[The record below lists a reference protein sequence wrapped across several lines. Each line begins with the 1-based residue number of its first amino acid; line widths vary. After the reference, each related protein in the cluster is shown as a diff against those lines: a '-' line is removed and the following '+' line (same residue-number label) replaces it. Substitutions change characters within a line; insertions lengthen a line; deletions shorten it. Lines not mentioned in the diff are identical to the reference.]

1 MKRTIG
7 ALLLAALALV
17 VVAGASARSALSLKP
32 RTVVAWPYAGA
43 GSFAESMTLGAD
55 GALYVSRTL
64 WGETTDYGQ
73 IERVTRDGRSRTI
86 VVPPTDVDG
95 GLFAG
100 VALGP
105 DGALYVALATFGTGD
120 NAPGVARVG
129 KNGSLVRVLMLPSTS
144 FPNGLAF
151 HGGYLYVSDPA
162 EGAIWRTR
170 LGGPPSVQT
179 EPWLQD
185 PALEP
190 VTALGPDGIAF
201 RGDTL
206 YVTQYDRGQILRVP
220 LGRDDA
226 PGRIQV
232 LAQSPA
238 LVSADGIAFD
248 VLGNL
253 WVAVNEPGTG
263 RLVVVTPAGRVIVAA
278 DHPSWLD
285 YPTQPVFAPT
295 GLYLLNGSF
304 SIGAPSVVAF
314 DLLSFFS

>member
-1 MKRTIG
+1 MKRIVG

-17 VVAGASARSALSLKP
+17 VAAGASARSSLTLKP
-32 RTVVAWPYAGA
+32 RTVVAWPYAGG

-64 WGETTDYGQ
+64 WGDTTDYGQ
-73 IERVTRDGRSRTI
+73 IERVTRDGRSDTI
-86 VVPPTDVDG
+86 VVPPTGVDG

-105 DGALYVALATFGTGD
+105 DGSLYVALATFATGD

-129 KNGSLVRVLMLPSTS
+129 RNGSLTRVLTLPSTS

-151 HGGYLYVSDPA
+151 HNGYLYVSDP

-170 LGGPPSVQT
+170 LGGPPSVETQ
-179 EPWLQD
+179 PWLED
-185 PALEP
+185 PALAP
-190 VTALGPDGIAF
+190 VSALGPDGIAF
-201 RGDTL
+201 RGDML

-220 LGRDDA
+220 LGRGDT
-226 PGRIQV
+226 PGPVQV
-232 LAQSPA
+232 FAQSPA
-238 LVSADGIAFD
+238 LVSADGVAFD
-248 VLGNL
+248 ALGNL
-253 WVAVNEPGTG
+253 WVAVNEPGSG
-263 RLVVVTPAGRVIVAA
+263 RLVVVTPAGRVVTAA
-278 DHPSWLD
+278 SQPSWLD

-295 GLYLLNGSF
+295 GLYVVNGSF
-304 SIGAPSVVAF
+304 SNGTPSVVGF